1 MSSCIRQ
8 QPPTALRLTCTCH
21 DGSPRTFHLPA
32 AQDVEPRTLV
42 AVRIHCFHHFFASIH
57 IHVPRT
63 TQIFTVCFPQS
74 APAIDSD
81 GPCPLVPCE
90 GPVYR
95 ESQSQSTRK
104 LQKPKQRRPLRGRC
118 AQMHR
123 LQNPRHM
130 TDWVAQRSSRSHED
144 GQVPVSSLQ
153 KRMPLF
159 IPYTLH
165 PQ

>member
-1 MSSCIRQ
+1 MSRCIRQ

-32 AQDVEPRTLV
+32 TPRCRPLIT
-42 AVRIHCFHHFFASIH
+42 VRIHCFHHFSASIH

-63 TQIFTVCFPQS
+63 IQIFTVCFPQS

-90 GPVYR
+90 GPVQR
-95 ESQSQSTRK
+95 ESQSQLIRK
-104 LQKPKQRRPLRGRC
+104 LQKPKQRRLLHGRC

-123 LQNPRHM
+123 RRNPRHM
-130 TDWVAQRSSRSHED
+130 NDWGAQRRSRSPED

-159 IPYTLH
+159 IPHPLH

>member
-21 DGSPRTFHLPA
+21 DGSPCTFHFPATPRCRTF
-32 AQDVEPRTLV
+32 V

-57 IHVPRT
+57 IHVPRI
-63 TQIFTVCFPQS
+63 TQIFTVWFPQS
-74 APAIDSD
+74 APVIDSG
-81 GPCPLVPCE
+81 GPCPLVPCD
-90 GPVYR
+90 GPVQQ
-95 ESQSQSTRK
+95 ESQSQSIRK
-104 LQKPKQRRPLRGRC
+104 LQKPKQRRLLRGRC

-123 LQNPRHM
+123 LQNPRHT
-130 TDWVAQRSSRSHED
+130 TDWVAQRRSRSPDD

-153 KRMPLF
+153 KRMHLF
-159 IPYTLH
+159 IPHPLH